1 MLREKLRAPEPVG
14 LVRDRLTAPA
24 ATTMVVAPA
33 GSGKTTLL
41 SHLAAAAQVP
51 VGWYGVTEDDTCE
64 RRFVAHLAGA
74 LAGLAA
80 VDDVIS
86 MAGLLAALDRWT
98 GQGAVLFLDDVH
110 AIAGS
115 AAERALEQF
124 LALRPRRLHIVC
136 ASRRTP
142 EVNVPRLRVS
152 GSLGEIGG
160 DDLRFRTP
168 EIEELFAAVYGCP
181 LRPDAAT
188 ALARGTGGW
197 AAALWLFQLAT
208 AQRSAADRHRAVA
221 HLGGRCRFVRSYL
234 TRNVLGQLSADRRE
248 FLLRTAP
255 LERMSGEVCDAL
267 LGATGSHRILAELEA
282 AQLFT
287 STDDGGRHFGYHEVL
302 RTHLELAL
310 VEEYGVT
317 EARQWYRHC
326 AQVLERFAEPRAA
339 MAAYAK
345 AGDGAQV
352 SRLAKTIGSVEF
364 DSTATSD
371 APVRGLRRGPAAAD
385 DAGAPAVAIRCFGEF
400 GIEVGGQTLALD
412 ALRPQARRV
421 LQVLALAADRD
432 HHCEYLEDL
441 LWPGVP
447 HSVAAHRLQV
457 AVSSV
462 RRLLVDHGVRVDRRG
477 EAYRLSLPASAV
489 VDVAA
494 FADAVARAGTLA
506 ARGDIAGRMAAR
518 RAALD
523 QYAGDLLPE
532 LTGMT
537 HVEVERDRLR
547 HKAAAVAVALAAD
560 HLALGERDRAL
571 AAAERSVQLEPSQD
585 TGWLVLADLHA
596 ELGDAG
602 SAECVRREH
611 ARIRADLGVPTL
623 VRRGRRA
630 GAGQMRPSRTA

>member
-1 MLREKLRAPEPVG
+1 MELTTDTGRCTVLREKLRAPEPAG

-33 GSGKTTLL
+33 GCGKTTLL

-64 RRFVAHLAGA
+64 NRFIAHLAGA
-74 LAGLAA
+74 LGGLADIA
-80 VDDVIS
+80 DVAS
-86 MAGLLAALDRWT
+86 TAGLLAALDRWT
-98 GQGAVLFLDDVH
+98 GPGAVLFLDDVH

-124 LALRPRRLHIVC
+124 LALRPRRLRVVC

-142 EVNVPRLRVS
+142 DVNVPRLRVS

-160 DDLRFRTP
+160 DDLRFRTS

-188 ALARGTGGW
+188 ALARSTGGW

-221 HLGGRCRFVRSYL
+221 HLGGRCRHVRSYL
-234 TRNVLGQLSADRRE
+234 TRNVLHQLSADRRE

-267 LGATGSHRILAELEA
+267 LGATGSHRILSELEA

-287 STDDGGRHFGYHEVL
+287 STDDGGRHFRYHEVL

-310 VEEYGVT
+310 VEEYGVA
-317 EARQWYRHC
+317 EAQQWYRRC
-326 AQVLERFAEPRAA
+326 
-339 MAAYAK
+339 
-345 AGDGAQV
+345 AQV
-352 SRLAKTIGSVEF
+352 SRLAKTVASNEL
-364 DSTATSD
+364 STAATSVD
-371 APVRGLRRGPAAAD
+371 VLVPEWGRGR
-385 DAGAPAVAIRCFGEF
+385 APAGTASVPAMIVRCFGEF
-400 GIEVGGQTLALD
+400 GIEAGGRAVALD

-421 LQVLALAADRD
+421 LQILALAPGRD

-441 LWPGVP
+441 LWPGVQ

-457 AVSSV
+457 AVSSA
-462 RRLLVDHGVRVDRRG
+462 RRLLVEHGVSVDRRG
-477 EAYRLSLPASAV
+477 ESYRLCLPESAA
-489 VDVAA
+489 VDVVA
-494 FADAVARAGTLA
+494 FADAVARAGRLA
-506 ARGDIAGRMAAR
+506 ARGDVAGRLAAR

-523 QYAGDLLPE
+523 LYTGDLLPE
-532 LTGMT
+532 LTGMA
-537 HVEVERDRLR
+537 HVEGERDRLR
-547 HKAAAVAVALAAD
+547 HKAAAVAAALAAD
-560 HLALGERDRAL
+560 HLALGEHDRAL
-571 AAAERSVQLEPSQD
+571 AAAERSVQLEPEQD

-602 SAECVRREH
+602 SAEYVRREH
-611 ARIRADLGVPTL
+611 ARIRAELGVPTL
-623 VRRGRRA
+623 VRRGRSA
-630 GAGQMRPSRTA
+630 GADQIRPSRTA